1 MRTLCL
7 AAMVIV
13 LSGLPSAG
21 GSFVPSASD
30 MQLMNR
36 AVSFE
41 LLAKGFQPHVGP
53 GDSYDSEYVT
63 IRVSI
68 RNLSNKDLQAMTGDL
83 QFNDAHG
90 AAIESKRFDYVS
102 VIKAASTITEDLQLG
117 FNRYDPEDVK
127 VRNAQ
132 VSDLRTVFYPEGMYF
147 TDGVLLGS
155 LWNSLYCRL
164 KVHKGVGP
172 CDFVAH
178 PYE

>member
-1 MRTLCL
+1 
-7 AAMVIV
+7 
-13 LSGLPSAG
+13 
-21 GSFVPSASD
+21 
-30 MQLMNR
+30 
-36 AVSFE
+36 
-41 LLAKGFQPHVGP
+41 
-53 GDSYDSEYVT
+53 
-63 IRVSI
+63 
-68 RNLSNKDLQAMTGDL
+68 MTGDL